1 MTGKSKRGGLRGAGI
16 IGASVTGAG
25 GALTTIAASACCVS
39 PVIAPLLVGTIGA
52 SGVAWA
58 SGLKPYSGAILG
70 VSFLLLAASF
80 WTVYRP
86 RPACDADAPNNPLP
100 VAPWFV
106 KGALWVSAVLWTA
119 SALLQVI
126 LP

>member
-1 MTGKSKRGGLRGAGI
+1 MTGKSKRGGLRSAGI
-16 IGASVTGAG
+16 IGASATGAG

-58 SGLKPYSGAILG
+58 SGLKAYSGLILAG
-70 VSFLLLAASF
+70 SFVLLAASF

-86 RPACDADAPNNPLP
+86 RPACDADGPMTPLP
-100 VAPWFV
+100 VAPWV
-106 KGALWVSAVLWTA
+106 IKGVLWVSAVLWTA